1 MTARGRSGA
10 PIKAYLSRPTEGT
23 PRQRGCPRLVEAM
36 SKRTRKQKTETR
48 LAHAGRAPARH
59 HGFVN
64 TPIYRGSTVLFPTL
78 ASLEANAQDFTYG
91 RLGTPTVKALEEAIA
106 ELEGGTRTLLAPS
119 GLSAIATSL
128 LAFVSAG
135 DEVLVSDSV
144 YRPTRRF
151 CDHVLKRL
159 GVKTTYYDPLI
170 GAGIKTLLGEKTKVL
185 FAESPGSQTFEVQDI
200 PAIAKAAHEAG
211 AVVIMDN
218 TWATPLYFKPFTH
231 GVDVSIQAATKY
243 IVGHAD
249 AMLGAITASEKTA
262 RAVEK
267 AHEDL
272 GLCPGP
278 EDAYLGLR
286 GLRTLAV
293 RLARHQQ
300 SALELARWLEARPEV
315 DRVLH
320 PALPSDPGHALW
332 SRDFTG
338 ASGLFAFTLK
348 PTSHA
353 SLAAMLDG
361 FSLFGMGYSWGGFE
375 SLILPFDP
383 RDYRTATKWQVAGP
397 AIRLHVGL
405 EDVED
410 LKADLEAGFAKLASH
425 G

>member
-1 MTARGRSGA
+1 
-10 PIKAYLSRPTEGT
+10 
-23 PRQRGCPRLVEAM
+23 M
-36 SKRTRKQKTETR
+36 SKRTRKQKAETR
-48 LAHAGRAPARH
+48 LAHAGREPARH

-106 ELEGGTRTLLAPS
+106 ELEGGVRTLLTPS
-119 GLSAIATSL
+119 GLSAIATAL

-159 GVKTTYYDPLI
+159 GVKTTYYDPLL
-170 GAGIKTLLGEKTKVL
+170 GAGIKELLGDKAKVV
-185 FAESPGSQTFEVQDI
+185 FAESPGSQTFEVQDV

-211 AVVIMDN
+211 ALLILDN

-267 AHEDL
+267 VHEDL

-278 EDAYLGLR
+278 EDVYLGLR
-286 GLRTLAV
+286 GLRTLGV
-293 RLARHQQ
+293 RLAHHQQ
-300 SALELARWLEARPEV
+300 SALELARWLQARPEV
-315 DRVLH
+315 ERVLH
-320 PALPSDPGHALW
+320 PGLPSDPGHALW
-332 SRDFTG
+332 KRDFTG
-338 ASGLFAFTLK
+338 ASGLFAIILK

-353 SLAAMLDG
+353 ALARMLDG
-361 FSLFGMGYSWGGFE
+361 LTLFGMGYSWGGFE

-383 RDYRTATKWQVAGP
+383 RDYRTATTWQAEGP

-405 EDVED
+405 EDIED
-410 LKADLEAGFAKLASH
+410 LKADLEAGFARLAAH

>member
-1 MTARGRSGA
+1 
-10 PIKAYLSRPTEGT
+10 
-23 PRQRGCPRLVEAM
+23 M
-36 SKRTRKQKTETR
+36 SKRTGKQKAETR
-48 LAHAGRAPARH
+48 LAHAGREPSRF

-78 ASLEANAQDFTYG
+78 ASLESNAQDFTYG
-91 RLGTPTVKALEEAIA
+91 RVGTPTVKALEEAIA
-106 ELEGGTRTLLAPS
+106 ELEGGARTLLAPS
-119 GLSAIATSL
+119 GLSAIATAL
-128 LAFVSAG
+128 LAFVVAG

-159 GVKTTYYDPLI
+159 GVKTTFYDPLI
-170 GAGIKTLLGEKTKVL
+170 GAGIKKLLGDKTKVV

-211 AVVIMDN
+211 AVLIMDN
-218 TWATPLYFKPFTH
+218 TWATPLYFAPFRH

-267 AHEDL
+267 TYEDL

-286 GLRTLAV
+286 GLRTLGV

-300 SALELARWLEARPEV
+300 SALELARWLKARPEV

-320 PALPSDPGHALW
+320 PGLPSDPGHALW
-332 SRDFTG
+332 ARDFTG
-338 ASGLFAFTLK
+338 ASGLFAFILK

-353 SLAAMLDG
+353 ALAAMLDG
-361 FSLFGMGYSWGGFE
+361 LSLFGMGYSWGGFE

-383 RDYRTATKWQVAGP
+383 RDYRTATTWAAAGP

-410 LKADLEAGFAKLASH
+410 LKADLEAGFARLAAH
-425 G
+425 R

>member
-1 MTARGRSGA
+1 
-10 PIKAYLSRPTEGT
+10 
-23 PRQRGCPRLVEAM
+23 M
-36 SKRTRKQKTETR
+36 SKRTGKQKAETR

-106 ELEGGTRTLLAPS
+106 ELEGGTRTLLTPS

-135 DEVLVSDSV
+135 DEILVSDSV

-159 GVKTTYYDPLI
+159 GVRTIYYDPLI
-170 GAGIKTLLGEKTKVL
+170 GSGIKKLLGAKTKLV
-185 FAESPGSQTFEVQDI
+185 FAELPGSQTFEVQDI
-200 PAIAKAAHEAG
+200 PAIVKAAHDAG
-211 AVVIMDN
+211 AVVILDN
-218 TWATPLYFKPFTH
+218 TWATPLYFKPFAH

-249 AMLGAITASEKTA
+249 AMLGAITASEKAA

-267 AHEDL
+267 SHEDL

-286 GLRTLAV
+286 GLRTLSV

-300 SALELARWLEARPEV
+300 SALELARWLKSRPEV
-315 DRVLH
+315 ARVLH
-320 PALPSDPGHALW
+320 PGLPSDPGHALW
-332 SRDFTG
+332 RRDFTG
-338 ASGLFAFTLK
+338 ASGLFAIVLK
-348 PTSHA
+348 PASHA
-353 SLAAMLDG
+353 ALAAMLDG
-361 FSLFGMGYSWGGFE
+361 LSLFGMGYSWGGFE

-383 RDYRTATKWQVAGP
+383 RDYRTATTWEADGP
-397 AIRLHVGL
+397 ALRLHVGL
-405 EDVED
+405 EDVDD
-410 LKADLEAGFAKLASH
+410 LKADLEAGFARLAAH
-425 G
+425 R

>member
-1 MTARGRSGA
+1 
-10 PIKAYLSRPTEGT
+10 
-23 PRQRGCPRLVEAM
+23 M
-36 SKRTRKQKTETR
+36 SKRTGKQKAETR
-48 LAHAGRAPARH
+48 LAHAGREPSRF

-78 ASLEANAQDFTYG
+78 ASLESNAQDFTYG

-106 ELEGGTRTLLAPS
+106 ELEGGARTLLAPS
-119 GLSAIATSL
+119 GLSAIATAL
-128 LAFVSAG
+128 LAFVVAG

-159 GVKTTYYDPLI
+159 GVKTTFYDPLI
-170 GAGIKTLLGEKTKVL
+170 GAGIKKLLGDKTKVV

-211 AVVIMDN
+211 AVLIMDN
-218 TWATPLYFKPFTH
+218 TWATPLYFAPFRH

-249 AMLGAITASEKTA
+249 AMLGAITASVKTA

-267 AHEDL
+267 TYDDL

-286 GLRTLAV
+286 GLRTLGV

-300 SALELARWLEARPEV
+300 SALELARWLKARPEV

-320 PALPSDPGHALW
+320 PGLPSDPGHALW
-332 SRDFTG
+332 ARDFTG
-338 ASGLFAFTLK
+338 ASGLFAFILK

-353 SLAAMLDG
+353 ALAAMLDG
-361 FSLFGMGYSWGGFE
+361 LSLFGMGYSWGGFE

-383 RDYRTATKWQVAGP
+383 RDYRTATTWAAAGP

-410 LKADLEAGFAKLASH
+410 LKADLEAGFARLAAH
-425 G
+425 R